1 MPHQLKLKGFVG
13 GWDFDSDY
21 TDYILDK
28 YAGQPVSVCIDSLGG
43 QINTGLSISA
53 SFKNHGDVTVHFVGM
68 NASAATIASLGAKRI
83 TMDAD
88 AFYLV
93 HKSSFNIVEWTS
105 MNEDQIEDFI
115 KSLEHKKEQLA
126 RFDLQISKAYARRCK
141 KSPEELYALMEKEV
155 FLSAEEALE
164 WGFID
169 EITNLDEDPAPYVDS
184 FTAQWCANAGLHLPE
199 SVIKNKTEESA
210 KDESLISR
218 IVSGIKS
225 AFSNP
230 NSKDMNT
237 EPQTPQASLS
247 SEEQPAPEQQP
258 AQQPAQPAPEV
269 ENSIEEPQPVEQH
282 PQVID
287 SGAQPGNKFRC
298 NFTKSANDL
307 FNSLP

>member
-43 QINTGLSISA
+43 QLNTGLSISA
-53 SFKNHGDVTVHFVGM
+53 AFKNHGDVTVHFVGM

-93 HKSSFNIVEWTS
+93 HKSSFNIMEWSS

-115 KSLEHKKEQLA
+115 KSLEQKKEQLA

-141 KSPEELYALMEKEV
+141 KSPEELYALMEREV

-184 FTAQWCANAGLHLPE
+184 LTAQWCANAGLHLPE
-199 SVIKNKTEESA
+199 SVLKSKPDESA

-230 NSKDMNT
+230 NPKDMNT
-237 EPQTPQASLS
+237 EPQAPLS
-247 SEEQPAPEQQP
+247 SEEQPAPEQPEQS
-258 AQQPAQPAPEV
+258 APE
-269 ENSIEEPQPVEQH
+269 NNIQEPQPVEQH

-287 SGAQPGNKFRC
+287 SGAQPRNKLRC
-298 NFTKSANDL
+298 NFTNSAKDL